1 MLYQWI
7 KILENKEIKIDEEE
21 YIKENEFEF

>member
-7 KILENKEIKIDEEE
+7 KILENKEIKIDEEK